1 MFNKFTFFSI
11 FIAIALSATGHEHQP
26 NGQSIMEEV
35 DTLNSGWKDSEA
47 QLRMLLKNKN
57 GQVSERF
64 LRIKSFE
71 VVGDGDKSLSVFDEP
86 KDVKGTAFLSH
97 THSLKPDDQWLY
109 LPAIK
114 RVKRIASA
122 NKSGPFVGSE
132 FAYEDLSSFELEK
145 YNFEWKKNEIKN
157 DVTYNIVQ
165 AIPQYKYSGYTSL
178 LLSIDRNIMRPIK
191 ITYFDRKGAL
201 LKTLTQHEF
210 KQYLGTYW
218 RPSRMEMINHQTGKS
233 TTLLWKN
240 WEFNKGLSD
249 SDFNKTSLKRSR

>member
-1 MFNKFTFFSI
+1 MNKFILLPI
-11 FIAIALSATGHEHQP
+11 FIIIALSAMGHEHQL

-35 DTLNSGWKDSEA
+35 DKLDSGWKDSEA
-47 QLRMLLKNKN
+47 ELKMMLKNKS
-57 GQVSERF
+57 GQLSERF
-64 LRIKSFE
+64 LRIKSLE
-71 VVGDGDKSLSVFDEP
+71 INGDGDKSLTVFYEP

-97 THSLKPDDQWLY
+97 THNLKPDDQWLY

-145 YNFEWKKNEIKN
+145 YDFEWKKNEVKN
-157 DVTYNIVQ
+157 NVTYNIIQ
-165 AIPQYKYSGYTSL
+165 AIPRYKYSGYTSL
-178 LLSIDRNIMRPIK
+178 LLSIDRNIMRPVK
-191 ITYFDRKGAL
+191 IIYFDRKGTL
-201 LKTLTQHEF
+201 LKTLTQHEY
-210 KQYLGTYW
+210 KKYLGTYW

-240 WEFNKGLSD
+240 WSFSKGLSN
-249 SDFNKTSLKRSR
+249 SDFNKANLKRSR

>member
-1 MFNKFTFFSI
+1 MNRFSLL
-11 FIAIALSATGHEHQP
+11 FILMAIMLPATGYDKQFS
-26 NGQSIMEEV
+26 GQAIMEEV
-35 DTLNSGWKDSEA
+35 DKNDIGWKDSETK
-47 QLRMLLKNKN
+47 LRMLLKNKT

-64 LRIKSFE
+64 LRIKSLE
-71 VVGDGDKSLSVFDEP
+71 VVGDGDKSLTIFDKP

-132 FAYEDLSSFELEK
+132 FAYEDLSSFELDK
-145 YNFEWKKNEIKN
+145 YKFEWEKNEIKN
-157 DVTYNIVQ
+157 NVTHNIIR
-165 AIPQYKYSGYTSL
+165 AFPQYKYSGYTSL
-178 LLSIDRNIMRPIK
+178 LLSIDRNIMRPVK
-191 ITYFDRKGAL
+191 IRYYDRKGTL

-210 KQYLGTYW
+210 KKYLGKYW

-233 TTLLWKN
+233 TTLLWQD
-240 WEFNKGLSD
+240 WQFSKGLSD
-249 SDFNKTSLKRSR
+249 SDFNKASLKRSR